1 MATLLSKFRMEYSDV
16 LVLPDVQKPPSEE
29 TKREFEKLIARWR
42 TDQDEAPEDNRL
54 AITDSELL
62 ALKAKTYRHLRL
74 REFLEKHSREANLI
88 VM

>member
-1 MATLLSKFRMEYSDV
+1 MEYSDV
-16 LVLPDVQKPPSEE
+16 IVIPDVQKPPAEE
-29 TKREFEKLIARWR
+29 TRREFEKLIARWR
-42 TDQDEAPEDNRL
+42 TDQDEAPEDNKL

-74 REFLEKHSREANLI
+74 REFLLQYSQDSNLV